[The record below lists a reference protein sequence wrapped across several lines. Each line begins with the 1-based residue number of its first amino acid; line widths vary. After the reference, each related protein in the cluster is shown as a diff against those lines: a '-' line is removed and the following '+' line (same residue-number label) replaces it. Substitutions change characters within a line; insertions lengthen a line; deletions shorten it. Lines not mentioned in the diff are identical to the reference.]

1 MQMIKKSLLV
11 LAALTIVLSLSTS
24 PLLAQSS
31 TPAAGKKPQKPFLI
45 TTLPHPAI
53 ALMSHLDDPAL
64 QLTAKQKDELLAIRK
79 QVIATVQKIGKQVF
93 PLEKQVA
100 KGILSGKTPDEL
112 SGLVQK
118 IAGLKAEATMVQL
131 RCLYTFKNALDQQQ
145 FDILAK

>member
-1 MQMIKKSLLV
+1 MMKKSFLFLAV
-11 LAALTIVLSLSTS
+11 LIIILSLSTTN
-24 PLLAQSS
+24 LMAQSS
-31 TPAAGKKPQKPFLI
+31 AANAGKKPQKPFLI

-53 ALMSHLDDPAL
+53 ALMSHLDDSAL
-64 QLTAKQKDELLAIRK
+64 KLTAKQKDELLTVRK

-131 RCLYTFKNALDQQQ
+131 RCLYTFINALDQQQ
-145 FDILAK
+145 FDILTK

>member
-1 MQMIKKSLLV
+1 MMKKSFLF
-11 LAALTIVLSLSTS
+11 LAVLTIILSLSTTN
-24 PLLAQSS
+24 LMAQSS
-31 TPAAGKKPQKPFLI
+31 AANAGKKPQKPFLI

-53 ALMSHLDDPAL
+53 ALMSHLDDSAL
-64 QLTAKQKDELLAIRK
+64 KLTAKQKDELLAVRK

>member
-1 MQMIKKSLLV
+1 MIKKSLLV

-31 TPAAGKKPQKPFLI
+31 TVKKPQKPFLI